1 MSRAADYTIQ
11 GFLYQFNKT
20 ALEILNASP
29 DSLITVEGI
38 VEDIEI
44 TTPSITNAIQCKYHE
59 ASETFT
65 PSSIYKPVLQMMNHY
80 HANQT
85 ANMRYTLFAHFPS
98 VKGKPQPILGQLEMQ
113 AALDSQNKDLQSLIA
128 PLKGKVD
135 VDAFLKRFT
144 MEFGQAFDDL
154 AKRVGNALK
163 ANGIPQS
170 EIDTLG
176 YPNAIHI
183 ISGMSVKHDPTERNI
198 TNRQFVDRLK
208 AIRTTA
214 ISRWTLALKTHKK
227 LLESRQK
234 QLKSNLDK
242 NARLRYF
249 VIDAKSLED
258 YDNGIVLFIKDY
270 LEKYHVKPAHTE
282 TPVICLCTAVGDVPS
297 VVQRLY
303 AKNILAT
310 DGCVGGIFEER
321 SFFRAPITQRPH
333 SGPVKREFSVRVLRW
348 EDHGA
353 VLNNVKCDDLFII
366 GEPSCDLLNTIDVN
380 VEYLAATTLQEIKF
394 LLGVSNVY
402 E

>member
-1 MSRAADYTIQ
+1 MSRSADYTIQ

-59 ASETFT
+59 ASDAFT
-65 PSSIYKPVLQMMNHY
+65 PSTIYKPVLQMMNHY
-80 HANQT
+80 HANQ
-85 ANMRYTLFAHFPS
+85 AAHIRYTLFAHFPT
-98 VKGKPQPILGQLEMQ
+98 VKGKSLPSVGKSELQG
-113 AALDSQNKDLQSLIA
+113 ALDSQNKDLQSLIA
-128 PLKGKVD
+128 PLKGKVSI
-135 VDAFLKRFT
+135 DAFLKQFT
-144 MEFGQAFDDL
+144 MEFGESFDDL
-154 AKRVGNALK
+154 AKLVGNALK
-163 ANGIPQS
+163 TNGIPQA

-183 ISGMSVKHDPTERNI
+183 IAGISIKHDPSERNI

-227 LLESRQK
+227 ILESRRK
-234 QLKSNLDK
+234 QLKSSLDK
-242 NARLRYF
+242 NVRLRYF
-249 VIDAKSLED
+249 LIDAKSLAD
-258 YDNGIVLFIKDY
+258 YGDGIVLFIKDY
-270 LEKYHVKPAHTE
+270 LEKYHFKPAHTE
-282 TPVICLCTAVGDVPS
+282 TPVVCLCTAEGDLAI

-303 AKNILAT
+303 TKNIVTA
-310 DGCVGGIFEER
+310 DGYVGGNFEER
-321 SFFRAPITQRPH
+321 SFFRTPITQR
-333 SGPVKREFSVRVLRW
+333 SATGPVKREFSVRMLRW
-348 EDHGA
+348 EDHGP

-366 GEPSCDLLNTIDVN
+366 GEPSCDVLNTVDVN

-394 LLGVSNVY
+394 LLGISDAF

>member
-20 ALEILNASP
+20 AIEILNASP

-44 TTPSITNAIQCKYHE
+44 TTPAITNAIQCKYHE

-80 HANQT
+80 HGNQT
-85 ANMRYTLFAHFPS
+85 ANIRYTLFAHFPS
-98 VKGKPQPILGQLEMQ
+98 VKGQPQPLVGKPEMQ

-135 VDAFLKRFT
+135 IDAFLKRFA
-144 MEFGQAFDDL
+144 MEFGEAFDDL
-154 AKRVGNALK
+154 AKQVGNALK

-183 ISGMSVKHDPTERNI
+183 ISGISVRHDPTKRNI

-227 LLESRQK
+227 LLESRRK

-258 YDNGIVLFIKDY
+258 YDNGIVLFVKDY
-270 LEKYHVKPAHTE
+270 LEKYPAGYTCHYVR
-282 TPVICLCTAVGDVPS
+282 PGWKLPH
-297 VVQRLY
+297 R
-303 AKNILAT
+303 
-310 DGCVGGIFEER
+310 EEQLTR
-321 SFFRAPITQRPH
+321 
-333 SGPVKREFSVRVLRW
+333 
-348 EDHGA
+348 
-353 VLNNVKCDDLFII
+353 
-366 GEPSCDLLNTIDVN
+366 
-380 VEYLAATTLQEIKF
+380 
-394 LLGVSNVY
+394 
-402 E
+402 